1 MARKKQK
8 DDLSAISNS
17 FKKQKPE
24 KNLEEIKK
32 IAKGSAKPP
41 KRSPTPPAAV
51 QEDQPKKLSHRTTIN
66 LEIDTYKSAKKHC
79 IDIGKTLTDYISD
92 LIKQDLG

>member
-1 MARKKQK
+1 MAKKKQK

-17 FKKQKPE
+17 FRKQKPE
-24 KNLEEIKK
+24 KDLEEIKQ
-32 IAKGSAKPP
+32 IARGKAKPKP
-41 KRSPTPPAAV
+41 SPTPPAPV
-51 QEDQPKKLSHRTTIN
+51 SESKLKKLSHRTTIN
-66 LEIDTYKSAKKHC
+66 LDIDTYKSAKKHC